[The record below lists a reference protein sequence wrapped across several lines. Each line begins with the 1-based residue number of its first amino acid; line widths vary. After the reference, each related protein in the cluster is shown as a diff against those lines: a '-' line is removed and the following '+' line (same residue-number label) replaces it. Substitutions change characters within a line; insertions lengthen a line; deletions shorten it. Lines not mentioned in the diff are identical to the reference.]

1 MKKLK
6 RRINSVFRGS
16 DMASSSPVR
25 NWRLSDSMSE
35 LAERLAADGVIIEEC
50 DIPPVIIPKVPF
62 PVFCMKQNR
71 LPVPV
76 SRHFR
81 SDYPKNL
88 KAYSPTEHQYSMFP
102 KQPCLVIRTF
112 RILYYSGYFFLSR
125 KRHSAKDGKFF
136 FTLYTHKLRV
146 FTAVDE
152 TKALGSDGESI
163 EVSPCSSD
171 QCASQSD
178 RHVISVK
185 MRQKSARRW
194 NEQDIQ
200 KRLSLPADLRLP
212 LSVIEKLNR
221 TPTLDQPL
229 TRKNRRA
236 SLSEIGFGK
245 LETYEKLEKLG
256 EGTYATVYKGRSR
269 LTEKF
274 VALKEI
280 RLELEEGA
288 PCTAIRE
295 VSILRDLR
303 HANIVTLH
311 DIIHT
316 ERILTLVFEYV
327 DRDLKQYLDDCQ
339 DVISMKNVRLFLVQL
354 LRGLNYCHQRRVLH
368 RDLKPQNLLINEKGE
383 LKLADFG
390 LARAKSIPTK
400 TYSNEVVTLWYR
412 PPDVLLGSTDYST
425 HIDMWGVGCIL
436 FEMISG
442 HALFPGSAVEEQLLL
457 IFHMLGTP
465 SSTSYPQMCNS
476 TTFRLCRFPH
486 YRPNVLQNACSRIDQ
501 HANDLLHRLL
511 QYEGR
516 KRLSAADALQHSFL
530 QCLPRAVFELSDCES
545 VMSVPGVRLVKD
557 SVLSDRT
564 SRNNRSS
571 RRQSLLL

>member
-16 DMASSSPVR
+16 DMASTSPVR

-62 PVFCMKQNR
+62 PVFCMKHNR

-102 KQPCLVIRTF
+102 KQP
-112 RILYYSGYFFLSR
+112 S
-125 KRHSAKDGKFF
+125 
-136 FTLYTHKLRV
+136 
-146 FTAVDE
+146 VDE

-185 MRQKSARRW
+185 MRQKPARRW
-194 NEQDIQ
+194 NEEDIQ

-390 LARAKSIPTK
+390 LARTKSVPTK

-486 YRPNVLQNACSRIDQ
+486 YRPNVLQNACPRIDQ

>member
-1 MKKLK
+1 MASELSKSTTFHSFCDEIDMFSPLQSQKPALNTFASWIQFSLLRK
-6 RRINSVFRGS
+6 RRYAMRQQIVLRSSISLSV
-16 DMASSSPVR
+16 
-25 NWRLSDSMSE
+25 
-35 LAERLAADGVIIEEC
+35 
-50 DIPPVIIPKVPF
+50 
-62 PVFCMKQNR
+62 
-71 LPVPV
+71 
-76 SRHFR
+76 
-81 SDYPKNL
+81 
-88 KAYSPTEHQYSMFP
+88 
-102 KQPCLVIRTF
+102 
-112 RILYYSGYFFLSR
+112 
-125 KRHSAKDGKFF
+125 
-136 FTLYTHKLRV
+136 
-146 FTAVDE
+146 VDE

-171 QCASQSD
+171 QYANHSD
-178 RHVISVK
+178 RHLINVK
-185 MRQKSARRW
+185 MRQKPTRRW
-194 NEQDIQ
+194 NEQSELEDEIPINGCWTYQDIQ

-316 ERILTLVFEYV
+316 ESILTLVFEYV
-327 DRDLKQYLDDCQ
+327 DRDLKQYLDECH
-339 DVISMKNVRLFLVQL
+339 DVISMGNVRLFLVQL
-354 LRGLNYCHQRRVLH
+354 LRGLSYCHQRRVLH

-425 HIDMWGVGCIL
+425 HIDMWGVGTCVV
-436 FEMISG
+436 S
-442 HALFPGSAVEEQLLL
+442 GSAVEEQLLL

-465 SSTSYPQMCNS
+465 SPSSHPQMCNS
-476 TTFRLCRFPH
+476 SIFRLCRFPH
-486 YRPNVLQNACSRIDQ
+486 YHPNSLQNACPRIDQ

-516 KRLSAADALQHSFL
+516 KRLSAATALQHSFL
-530 QCLPRAVFELSDCES
+530 QCLPRAIFELSDCES
-545 VMSVPGVRLVKD
+545 IMSVPGVRLVKD
-557 SVLSDRT
+557 SAAPDRCCRN
-564 SRNNRSS
+564 SRSN